1 MNKNFTIPFYAIIK
15 KSDDKH
21 IEYIDTDTLKE
32 TTICGKS
39 FIYKKE
45 RAEEILA
52 SLSNSDDYEIV
63 VGYLFIPN
71 TNEGGSGT
79 FEWLGKCE

>member
-1 MNKNFTIPFYAIIK
+1 MNKNFSIPFYAIIK

-32 TTICGKS
+32 TTLCEKS
-39 FIYKKE
+39 FIYNKK

-63 VGYLFIPN
+63 VGYLFIPD
-71 TNEGGSGT
+71 TNKDSGGT
-79 FEWLGKCE
+79 FEWLGKSE